1 MNPHYFSWMFIAV
14 PAFIGFV
21 WLVTIG
27 TIGWRAWKAWDNR
40 RQNQSEPVLTFPA
53 RVIGKRDSVTGG
65 GDSSSRTAYFV
76 TFERLDLQ
84 RLELEVEGPEFG
96 LLAVGDSGRLTVQG
110 TCYHDFAREAPAPSV
125 ER

>member
-1 MNPHYFSWMFIAV
+1 MHPEYFSWLFVVV
-14 PAFIGFV
+14 PVFIGLV
-21 WLVTIG
+21 WLIIIG
-27 TIGWRAWKAWDNR
+27 SIGWRVWKSFDSR
-40 RQNQSEPVLTFPA
+40 RKNQSEPVLTFPA
-53 RVIGKRDSVTGG
+53 RVIAKRDSVTGSG
-65 GDSSSRTAYFV
+65 NSSSRTRYFV

-110 TCYHDFAREAPAPSV
+110 TWYLGFARQAPTPPI